1 QQGIID
7 IYEPGLDTLAKSVL
21 HNRHLTFT
29 SQLDKALPET
39 EAIFIA
45 VGTPPCEDGSTDLSH
60 VLAVATQIGC
70 YLGHEALV
78 IVKSTVPV
86 GTCAKVESTIN
97 QLLAQRQM
105 NFNIQVVSNPEFLKE
120 GAAVNDFTR
129 PDRIIIGC
137 NSDNASVV
145 MHDIYAPYNRKRD
158 KIIVMDVVSA
168 ELAKYAAN
176 AML

>member
-1 QQGIID
+1 
-7 IYEPGLDTLAKSVL
+7 
-21 HNRHLTFT
+21 
-29 SQLDKALPET
+29 
-39 EAIFIA
+39 
-45 VGTPPCEDGSTDLSH
+45 
-60 VLAVATQIGC
+60 
-70 YLGHEALV
+70 
-78 IVKSTVPV
+78 
-86 GTCAKVESTIN
+86 KVESTIN

-176 AML
+176 AMLATKISFINEVANIAEKVGADIENIRLGIGSAPRI